1 MVEAGFELPVRTLHH
16 YVMIP
21 LSNSANTGHPTDST
35 AENKVEQKKEEG
47 IILCIEDNEEER
59 EETRR
64 EEAI

>member
-35 AENKVEQKKEEG
+35 AETKVEQKKEEG
-47 IILCIEDNEEER
+47 ITLCIEDNE
-59 EETRR
+59 
-64 EEAI
+64 